1 MHRRSGPWVPLPEHL
16 CPWRRWR
23 QSPPKD
29 PPDPCWDW
37 SLVLMDTY
45 NPRQLAFL
53 PKEKPVSEI
62 LADAVTAPN
71 QISFQRQCSILL
83 SLTMI
88 TPQRQGKK
96 VSAKLH
102 NGS

>member
-1 MHRRSGPWVPLPEHL
+1 
-16 CPWRRWR
+16 
-23 QSPPKD
+23 
-29 PPDPCWDW
+29 
-37 SLVLMDTY
+37 MDTY
-45 NPRQLAFL
+45 NPCQLAL
-53 PKEKPVSEI
+53 LLKEETVSEM
-62 LADAVTAPN
+62 LADAVTAPS
-71 QISFQRQCSILL
+71 QVSFQRQCSTLL